1 MGSFGTLIK
10 KSAVESLVLR
20 YYRSLFTL
28 LRKLTMTQDELKQKV
43 AQAALHYIKDVGI
56 IGVGTGSTVK
66 HFIDFLGDF
75 RADIEGAVSSSEVS
89 TAHLKKV
96 GIPVFD
102 LNAVGTLDV
111 YIDGADEVSPHK
123 HLIKGGGGALT
134 REKIIASMAKQFI
147 CICDA
152 SKQVA
157 VLGNFALPVEIIPLS
172 KGIVTQ
178 ELAKLGGTVSL
189 RMAKDTRADLG
200 QTPSQPF
207 VTDNGGWILD
217 VAGLKIT
224 NPLGL
229 ETQINQ
235 IAGVITVGLFAKEK
249 ADILL
254 VSNVLGVSRMTF

>member
-1 MGSFGTLIK
+1 MN
-10 KSAVESLVLR
+10 
-20 YYRSLFTL
+20 
-28 LRKLTMTQDELKQKV
+28 QDQLKQLV
-43 AQAALHYIKDVGI
+43 GEAARDEVLKLAAGQVL
-56 IGVGTGSTVK
+56 GVGTGSTANC
-66 HFIDFLGDF
+66 FIDALAPHKHHFSGT
-75 RADIEGAVSSSEVS
+75 VSSSNATTERL
-89 TAHLKKV
+89 LKHGFKV
-96 GIPVFD
+96 
-102 LNAVGTLDV
+102 LDPNDV
-111 YIDGADEVSPHK
+111 DVLPTYVDGADEIDPAGHM
-123 HLIKGGGGALT
+123 IKGGGGALT

-224 NPLGL
+224 NPLAL